1 VALSPAN
8 AQTRAGDDPA
18 VQFVQKVTREL
29 VSANRAG
36 SVVAFSDSL
45 KRNANVPAIGSYAL
59 GPHNSKLNA
68 NDRDGYFAGMVRFIS
83 RYAANESRKYQA
95 SHVVVAG
102 PSRRVSAGILVE
114 SKVHMQDGA
123 TYDVQWLLHQTG
135 GGYKVRD
142 AKVQVLLGE
151 YWMSPFLKDLFEKYI
166 ADNGSVAALVLA
178 LNR

>member
-1 VALSPAN
+1 MLLTPSVQPASAN
-8 AQTRAGDDPA
+8 DDPA

-36 SVVAFSDSL
+36 SIVAFSDTL

-59 GPHNSKLNA
+59 GTHQSKLTPT
-68 NDRDGYFAGMVRFIS
+68 DRDGYFNGMIRFIS
-83 RYAANESRKYQA
+83 RYAATESQKYQVSHVLVPGVSRKA
-95 SHVVVAG
+95 
-102 PSRRVSAGILVE
+102 SAGVLVD
-114 SKVHMQDGA
+114 STVHMRDGS
-123 TYDVQWLLHQTG
+123 TYEVQWLLHQTG

-142 AKVQVLLGE
+142 AKVQVLLGD

-166 ADNGSVAALVLA
+166 AENGSVAALVLA